1 MGLWVVLSVMGVV
14 AGMASWETEAVDARG
29 CPTEGAPVA
38 MLTIVLWLLGLALAA
53 AGLWVNLRRDRRCRE
68 VGVRRRLPIIDVLL
82 LLGALVLPW
91 AVYISG
97 FNLCWT

>member
-1 MGLWVVLSVMGVV
+1 
-14 AGMASWETEAVDARG
+14 
-29 CPTEGAPVA
+29 